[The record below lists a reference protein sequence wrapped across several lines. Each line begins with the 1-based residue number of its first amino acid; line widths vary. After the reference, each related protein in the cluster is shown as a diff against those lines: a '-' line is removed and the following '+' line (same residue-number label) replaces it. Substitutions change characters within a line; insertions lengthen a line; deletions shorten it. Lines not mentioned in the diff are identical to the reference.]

1 MLDKAGTIFKDK
13 VEVDQDFVQG
23 DKHTIE
29 KLVINIYGEHA
40 SPQFSDEELQQQL
53 AIYRRYI
60 VEAYNYLSFK
70 GMDGIVEAAKNFG
83 AVGVKLESVYVPLR
97 ARLDTPDGESW
108 HRKAG
113 RYYCGSKAVSDV
125 DPDKIEQEILRADAA
140 ALPVEQWINGQQA
153 LVILGDPGSGKSTS
167 MKRLALGLAQR
178 EDAPLPILL
187 PLNAY
192 SEALERQNISFQ
204 DFLPQY
210 FQGKLTQL
218 QGNKL
223 RLLFDTAL
231 EQGKAFILMDGLDE
245 VGDNRGQVVS
255 LVEDFVRVW
264 IPSPQSDRKSGNRM
278 VVTSRFVGYRDCPLS
293 DPRWQTVALNDWNGE
308 EIGRFFNVFTLA
320 VELAW
325 AQGKDN
331 AHARRLA
338 EQELQTLLQVVEH
351 NEGIRRLA
359 SNPLLASMLALIKR
373 LGVTLP
379 HRRVELYSLYMR
391 TLLGSWKKNRN
402 LDGRQIGPDI
412 DLSSTQSL
420 LAKLALHLR
429 ETNPQ
434 GGLIN
439 ETAIRAYL
447 ERYYRTEEEYSKR
460 EAVEQ
465 AKGFLVSVHEYSNL
479 LIERG
484 HQQYGFIHLTFE
496 EYLAGFGL
504 ALEEK
509 EVLFEKIPE
518 LLGQAEHWKETLLLS
533 LGVIAAV
540 NSDQKKAKAI
550 LEKLLAIGESQYV
563 LFAGEVLNDVGAAPL
578 GNAITQK
585 IRHGLVDL
593 MRDGEADMQD
603 RAKAGRI
610 LSDIGDTRPG
620 VTVKKTQDNQRTVP
634 DIDWQEIPTGTFRM
648 GTEGDEGYDDEKP
661 AHDVTLPR
669 FFISRY
675 PVTNA
680 QYRCFIEAGMY
691 EDQAFWH
698 ERLPEAAGL
707 WLAGEMVGENLLETF
722 PEDSREA
729 YRKWLKNDKKRFQ
742 PYYWNDKQWNLD
754 NHPVVGVSW
763 FEALAYS
770 VWLNDLLD
778 DVKPEGEIECLKI
791 RLPTEAEWE
800 YAARGKQDLRYAWG
814 SDPDPKLGN
823 YKDTELKRTSAVGMF
838 PAGKAFGLHDMSGN
852 VWEWTSSR
860 WGSDFGSP
868 EFTYAEWERQENE
881 RNLIDKIDYKI
892 TRGGSWYY
900 SADFVRCAIRYRYHP
915 DIRDLN
921 LGFRLLLG
929 C

>member
-13 VEVDQDFVQG
+13 VEIDQDFVQG

-29 KLVINIYGEHA
+29 KLVINIYGDQA
-40 SPQFSDEELQQQL
+40 SLQFTDEELQEQL

-60 VEAYNYLSFK
+60 VETYNHLSFK

-125 DPDKIEQEILRADAA
+125 DPDKLEQEILRADAA

-153 LVILGDPGSGKSTS
+153 LVVLGDPGSGKSTS
-167 MKRLALGLAQR
+167 MKRLALGLAQC

-264 IPSPQSDRKSGNRM
+264 IPSLQSDRTSGNRM

-308 EIGRFFNVFTLA
+308 EIGRFFKVFTLA

-439 ETAIRAYL
+439 ETAIRMYL
-447 ERYYRTEEEYSKR
+447 EQYYRTEEEYSKR

-518 LLGQAEHWKETLLLS
+518 LLDQAEHWKETLLLS

-550 LEKLLAIGESQYV
+550 LEKLLAIGESKYV

-603 RAKAGRI
+603 RAKAGRT

-620 VTVKKTQDNQRTVP
+620 VTVKKTHDNQRTVP
-634 DIDWQEIPTGTFRM
+634 DIDWQEIPADTFRM
-648 GTEGDEGYDDEKP
+648 GTEGDEGYKSEKP

-680 QYRCFIEAGMY
+680 QYRCFVEAGMY

-707 WLAGEMVGENLLETF
+707 WLAGKMVGENLLETI
-722 PEDSREA
+722 PENSREV
-729 YRKWLKNDKKRFQ
+729 YRKWLENDKKRFQ

-778 DVKPEGEIECLKI
+778 DVKPEGDVECLKI

-800 YAARGKQDLRYAWG
+800 YAARGRQGLRYAWG

-823 YKDTELKRTSAVGMF
+823 YADTELKRTSAVGMF

-892 TRGGSWYY
+892 NRGGSWYDSTVNVR
-900 SADFVRCAIRYRYHP
+900 SAFRL
-915 DIRDLN
+915 RDLPLN
-921 LGFRLLLG
+921 RNDLLCFRLLLG